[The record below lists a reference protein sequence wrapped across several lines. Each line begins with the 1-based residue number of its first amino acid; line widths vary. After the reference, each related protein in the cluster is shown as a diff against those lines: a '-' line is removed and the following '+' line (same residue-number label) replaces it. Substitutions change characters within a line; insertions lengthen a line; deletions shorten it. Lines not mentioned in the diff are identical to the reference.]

1 MKKKNKTKRY
11 IVIEF
16 DGTTTRACTFRAP
29 GLNIVVN
36 DVKGLYESQARLHP
50 DDVYDQNEGIRIA
63 LNRLGFEIVKYPFDV
78 ILERFGKALEN
89 LVIFGDTSGDS
100 E

>member
-11 IVIEF
+11 IIIEF

-29 GLNIVVN
+29 GLNIFVN
-36 DVKGLYESQARLHP
+36 DVKGLYESEARLHP

-78 ILERFGKALEN
+78 IWERFKEAMNN
-89 LVIFGDTSGDS
+89 LIMTG
-100 E
+100 EKE

>member
-29 GLNIVVN
+29 ELDIVVN
-36 DVKGLYESQARLHP
+36 NVKGLYESEARLHP

-63 LNRLGFEIVKYPFDV
+63 LDRLGFEIGKNPFDA
-78 ILERFGKALEN
+78 IWERFGKALEN
-89 LVIFGDTSGDS
+89 MVIFGDTSGGA

>member
-1 MKKKNKTKRY
+1 MKKKHNKTKRY

-29 GLNIVVN
+29 ELNIVVN
-36 DVKGLYESQARLHP
+36 DVKGLYESEARLHP

-63 LNRLGFEIVKYPFDV
+63 LNRLGFEIGKNPFDV
-78 ILERFGKALEN
+78 IFERFQEKLTKAILTGE
-89 LVIFGDTSGDS
+89 S

>member
-16 DGTTTRACTFRAP
+16 DGTTTRACTFRSP

-36 DVKGLYESQARLHP
+36 DVKGLYESEARLHP
-50 DDVYDQNEGIRIA
+50 DDEYDQCEGIRIA
-63 LNRLGFEIVKYPFDV
+63 LKRIGFEIVKYPFDV
-78 ILERFGKALEN
+78 IFERFQEKLTKAILTGE
-89 LVIFGDTSGDS
+89 S

>member
-1 MKKKNKTKRY
+1 MKKKHNKTKRY

-29 GLNIVVN
+29 ELSVIVN
-36 DVKGLYESQARLHP
+36 DVKGLYESQAKLHP

-63 LNRLGFEIVKYPFDV
+63 LKRLGFEIRNNPFDV
-78 ILERFGKALEN
+78 IFERFQEKLTKAILTGE
-89 LVIFGDTSGDS
+89 S